1 VPLWFVFLSAQSPDF
16 AALCA
21 RSPTCKKFNQA
32 AYKFSFYKLFVIL
45 LFNKVYMPYDIKELL
60 KLPDEEKIAIA
71 DLLYT
76 SVNDDFEENENL
88 TPWYEDEEFLN
99 ELDKRSKD
107 LREGKVKGYTL
118 EEVKS
123 LMKEH
128 KANYKRK

>member
-1 VPLWFVFLSAQSPDF
+1 
-16 AALCA
+16 
-21 RSPTCKKFNQA
+21 
-32 AYKFSFYKLFVIL
+32 
-45 LFNKVYMPYDIKELL
+45 MPYDIKELL